1 MLLLYRFKLLYL
13 SSYLSLQGNVSS
25 RPENELVLGPS
36 ESVDLCIR
44 CWEVQLA
51 VHGVCMYHI
60 SCYLDVRG
68 GTGLP
73 CHRRSG
79 QAMPETTS
87 ILNAPLPAG
96 TYNLQRVGPVIEL
109 TGNIPKGSA

>member
-13 SSYLSLQGNVSS
+13 SSYMSFQGNVSS
-25 RPENELVLGPS
+25 GPENELVLGPS
-36 ESVDLCIR
+36 ESVDLCIG

-60 SCYLDVRG
+60 SCYPDVRG

-79 QAMPETTS
+79 
-87 ILNAPLPAG
+87 
-96 TYNLQRVGPVIEL
+96 
-109 TGNIPKGSA
+109 